1 MKRSFK
7 WIGSIVLVL
16 GVLVTLSGFLLVHA
30 VRKNVESRSPGLVA
44 VSLPAP
50 DFAFQTL
57 DGHER
62 HLSDYRG
69 KVVFLDLW
77 GTWCIQ
83 CVAEMPRVQ
92 ALYNRYKNDPDV
104 VFLIVSRLDT
114 PQRVEH
120 YARLGGYSLPFFI
133 TRDNDI
139 PPSMYFHQYPATFF
153 YSRDGRIAAQ
163 HAGGADWDDPSV
175 STFINGLKARSN

>member
-1 MKRSFK
+1 MKRASK

-30 VRKNVESRSPGLVA
+30 VRKNVESQSPGLVA

-50 DFAFQTL
+50 DLAFQTL

-62 HLSDYRG
+62 HLSEYRG

-92 ALYNRYKNDPDV
+92 ALYNR
-104 VFLIVSRLDT
+104 
-114 PQRVEH
+114 
-120 YARLGGYSLPFFI
+120 
-133 TRDNDI
+133 
-139 PPSMYFHQYPATFF
+139 
-153 YSRDGRIAAQ
+153 
-163 HAGGADWDDPSV
+163 
-175 STFINGLKARSN
+175 